1 MSMKKRN
8 SEVLLWTIWVL
19 ILSNLCYLPMFLE
32 NKGIHISPVVL
43 SSKYLFVTVPL
54 VVSVLFI
61 SKRKHMK
68 KWFLAL
74 FAEKVKPQ
82 AVLYCVELGSIGL
95 SFSIIY
101 CLIVGSKDIFTSSYP
116 TALAVII
123 SCSYLFVTALIEEI
137 AWRGFLLNE
146 VVAEKGKGI
155 AMAYVG
161 VVWAIWHIPMWAIRN
176 SLGFREILIYF
187 IWTILISLVLGMLY
201 YRNKSILMVSLAHMI
216 FNTCYI
222 APVKYNVILL
232 GCLLL
237 LLIFIFNKKIIL
249 FDE

>member
-1 MSMKKRN
+1 MKKLN
-8 SEVLLWTIWVL
+8 SEVVLWTKWVL

-68 KWFLAL
+68 KWFRAL

-82 AVLYCVELGSIGL
+82 AVLYCVVLGSIGL

-101 CLIVGSKDIFTSSYP
+101 CLIVGNKDIFTSSYP

-137 AWRGFLLNE
+137 AWRGFLLDE

-176 SLGFREILIYF
+176 SLELKEILIYF
-187 IWTILISLVLGMLY
+187 VWTVLVSFILCMLF
-201 YRNKSILMVSLAHMI
+201 YRYKSILTVSLAHMI
-216 FNTCYI
+216 FNTCFI
-222 APVKYNVILL
+222 TPVEYNVILL
-232 GCLLL
+232 VCI
-237 LLIFIFNKKIIL
+237 LILSIIVFNKKIDIT
-249 FDE
+249 